1 MKINIV
7 ASSNFAGKNRI
18 IEVASIDEAIK
29 RLQTDRELVESVIDK
44 DYSRVYDGAPADLIV
59 RTDSFEDDCSYEIEI
74 YDYYIE

>member
-44 DYSRVYDGAPADLIV
+44 DYSRVYDGAPTELIV
-59 RTDSFEDDCSYEIEI
+59 RTDSFEDDCTYEIEI
-74 YDYYIE
+74 YDYYRE

>member
-44 DYSRVYDGAPADLIV
+44 DYSRVYDSAPTDLIV
-59 RTDSFEDDCSYEIEI
+59 RTDSFETDCSFEIEI
-74 YDYYIE
+74 YDYYRE

>member
-44 DYSRVYDGAPADLIV
+44 DYSRVYDSAPTELIV
-59 RTDSFEDDCSYEIEI
+59 KTDSFETDCSFEIEI
-74 YDYYIE
+74 YDYFRE

>member
-1 MKINIV
+1 MKINII

-44 DYSRVYDGAPADLIV
+44 DYSRVYDSAPTELIV
-59 RTDSFEDDCSYEIEI
+59 RTDSFETDCSFEIEI
-74 YDYYIE
+74 YDYFRE

>member
-44 DYSRVYDGAPADLIV
+44 DYSRVYDGALTDLIV